1 MKLSNRITQI
11 TPGGADGWDLY
22 RTARSM
28 AANGQPV
35 IQLTLGEHDIR
46 TDPQILQALHDAAKG
61 GHTGYPSIPGIP
73 ALRAKIAA
81 RIADQSGVPTSA
93 ANIQITAG
101 GQAGLFMSHQVACDD
116 GDIALFIDP
125 YYATYPGTIRSIGA
139 VPRAIAARAED
150 GFQPQATAIAAAT
163 AGAKSLLINS
173 PNNPTGVIYTR
184 ETLDGIARVCRDR
197 DLWLIS
203 DEVYDTQVWAG
214 EHLSPRALPGM
225 AERTLVIGSMS
236 KSHAMTGSRLGWICG
251 PEDAIAHL
259 TDLTTNTNYGI
270 PGYIQDAALFALNLG
285 PAFEAQIAA
294 PFQRRRA
301 ITQSILAG
309 QNLINAA
316 PMDGAMYVML
326 DIRPTGLTGAA
337 FAERLLHDHLIAV
350 MPGGSFG
357 QATVGHV
364 RVAMTVAD
372 DIYAAALTRIL
383 AFAQEMAAQ
392 R

>member
-1 MKLSNRITQI
+1 MKLSSRITQI
-11 TPGGADGWDLY
+11 TPGGADGWELY
-22 RTARSM
+22 RKARLM
-28 AANGQPV
+28 KAGGQPV
-35 IQLTLGEHDIR
+35 IQLTLGEPDIR

-73 ALRAKIAA
+73 ALRTKIAD
-81 RIADQSGVPTSA
+81 RIADRTGVPTTA

-101 GQAGLFMSHQVACDD
+101 GQAGLFMAHHAACDP
-116 GDIALFIDP
+116 GDVALYIDP
-125 YYATYPGTIRSIGA
+125 FYPTYPGTIRTIGA
-139 VPRAIAARAED
+139 IPRAVTARAED
-150 GFQPQATAIAAAT
+150 GFQPRVGAIAAASD
-163 AGAKSLLINS
+163 GAKSLLINS
-173 PNNPTGVIYTR
+173 PNNPTGVIYAT
-184 ETLDGIARVCRDR
+184 ETLQGIARACQDH

-203 DEVYDTQVWAG
+203 DEVYDTQVWQG
-214 EHLSPRALPGM
+214 RHLSPRSLPEM
-225 AERTLVIGSMS
+225 AGRTLVIGSMS

-251 PEDAIAHL
+251 PQDAIAHL

-301 ITQSILAG
+301 ITQRILAG
-309 QNLINAA
+309 QTLISAA

-326 DIRPTGLTGAA
+326 DIRPTRLTGEA
-337 FAERLLHDHLIAV
+337 FAERLLHEHLIAV

-357 QATVGHV
+357 QATIGHI

-372 DIYAAALTRIL
+372 DLYATALTRIL
-383 AFAQEMAAQ
+383 TFAQDLAQ
-392 R
+392 HR

>member
-1 MKLSNRITQI
+1 MKLSFRITQI
-11 TPGGADGWDLY
+11 TPGGADGWELY
-22 RTARSM
+22 RKARSM
-28 AANGQPV
+28 MAEGQPV
-35 IQLTLGEHDIR
+35 IQLTMGEHDIR

-61 GHTGYPSIPGIP
+61 GHTGYPVIPGIP
-73 ALRAKIAA
+73 ALRTKIAD
-81 RIADQSGVPTSA
+81 RIADRTGVPTTA

-101 GQAGLFMSHQVACDD
+101 GQAGLFMTHHAACDE
-116 GDIALFIDP
+116 GDVALFIDP
-125 YYATYPGTIRSIGA
+125 FYPTYPGTIRSIGA
-139 VPRAIAARAED
+139 VPRSIMARAED
-150 GFQPQATAIAAAT
+150 GFQPQASAIAAAT
-163 AGAKSLLINS
+163 DGAKSLLINS
-173 PNNPTGVIYTR
+173 PNNPTGVIYAT
-184 ETLDGIARVCRDR
+184 ETLEGIARVCQDN

-203 DEVYDTQVWAG
+203 DEVYDTQVWQG
-214 EHLSPRALPGM
+214 KHLSPRALPEM

-251 PEDAIAHL
+251 PQDAIAHL

-301 ITQSILAG
+301 ITQRILAG
-309 QNLINAA
+309 QNLISAV

-326 DIRPTGLTGAA
+326 DIRPTRLTGEA
-337 FAERLLHDHLIAV
+337 FAEQLLNEHLIAV

-357 QATVGHV
+357 QATVGHI

-372 DIYAAALTRIL
+372 DLYAAALTRIL
-383 AFAQEMAAQ
+383 TFAQDLAQ
-392 R
+392 HR

>member
-1 MKLSNRITQI
+1 MKLSSRITQI
-11 TPGGADGWDLY
+11 TPGGADGWELY
-22 RTARSM
+22 RKAKQM
-28 AANGQPV
+28 KAEGQPV
-35 IQLTLGEHDIR
+35 VQLTLGEHDIR
-46 TDPQILQALHDAAKG
+46 TDPLILQALHDAAKG

-81 RIADQSGVPTSA
+81 RIADRTGVPTTA
-93 ANIQITAG
+93 ENIQITAG
-101 GQAGLFMSHQVACDD
+101 GQAGLFMTHHAACDQ
-116 GDIALFIDP
+116 GDVALFIDP

-139 VPRAIAARAED
+139 VPRAVTARAED
-150 GFQPQATAIAAAT
+150 GFQPRPSAIAAAT
-163 AGAKSLLINS
+163 EGAKSLLINS

-184 ETLDGIARVCRDR
+184 ETLDGIARVCQDH

-203 DEVYDTQVWAG
+203 DEVYDTQVWDG
-214 EHLSPRALPGM
+214 HHLSPRALPGM
-225 AERTLVIGSMS
+225 ADRTLVVGSMS

-251 PEDAIAHL
+251 PEGAISQL

-301 ITQSILAG
+301 ITQQILAG
-309 QNLINAA
+309 QNLIGAA

-326 DIRPTGLTGAA
+326 DIRPTGLAGEE
-337 FAERLLHDHLIAV
+337 FAERLLDQHLIAV

-372 DIYAAALTRIL
+372 DQYAAALARIL
-383 AFAQEMAAQ
+383 SFAQELAAQ

>member
-1 MKLSNRITQI
+1 MKLSSRITQI
-11 TPGGADGWDLY
+11 TPGGADGWELY
-22 RTARSM
+22 RKAKQM
-28 AANGQPV
+28 KAEGQPV
-35 IQLTLGEHDIR
+35 VQLTLGEHDIR
-46 TDPQILQALHDAAKG
+46 TDPLILQALHDAAKG

-73 ALRAKIAA
+73 ALRSKIAA
-81 RIADQSGVPTSA
+81 RIADRTGVPTTA
-93 ANIQITAG
+93 ENIQITAG
-101 GQAGLFMSHQVACDD
+101 GQAGLFMTHHAACDQ
-116 GDIALFIDP
+116 GDVALFIDP

-139 VPRAIAARAED
+139 VPRAVTARAED
-150 GFQPQATAIAAAT
+150 GFQPRPSAIAAAT
-163 AGAKSLLINS
+163 EGAKSLLINS

-184 ETLDGIARVCRDR
+184 ETLDGIARVCQDH

-203 DEVYDTQVWAG
+203 DEVYDTQVWDG
-214 EHLSPRALPGM
+214 HHLSPRALPGM
-225 AERTLVIGSMS
+225 ADRTLVVGSMS

-251 PEDAIAHL
+251 PEGAISQL

-301 ITQSILAG
+301 ITQQILAG
-309 QNLINAA
+309 QNLIGAA

-326 DIRPTGLTGAA
+326 DIRPTGLAGEE
-337 FAERLLHDHLIAV
+337 FAERLLDQHLIAV

-372 DIYAAALTRIL
+372 DQYAAALARIL
-383 AFAQEMAAQ
+383 SFAQELAAQ

>member
-116 GDIALFIDP
+116 GDVALFIDP